1 MKYLKYIFISA
12 MAMFALVACDPQVDP
27 YTPGQPTN
35 TNGDNIYF
43 SAENPAKYQ
52 LGLSDN
58 SFVVAIERDP
68 VDHAVTVPLTAN
80 TSTPEV
86 FTVPA
91 SVTFEAGQT
100 YAEITVG
107 FNNAEVFTDYQ
118 IEIAVDEG
126 LTYQYAEQ
134 YVYPRF
140 AATVLQE
147 DYKVV
152 HTGVYYNDFP
162 PAKAETE
169 QDLEYSEMLD
179 LYRLSNVWGTGVG
192 FTFAFNPDAE
202 KEEDIVTKL
211 PGALATGLFHSSYGY
226 ITATAD
232 ASQTFYE
239 PDEDA
244 IYFAFEWTVSA
255 GSFGVYYNVFYF

>member
-1 MKYLKYIFISA
+1 MGVGAVVQSSLYKPLAEHDNESISKIVVSA
-12 MAMFALVACDPQVDP
+12 GKFFGKLALCLLVYVGVLVVVFPEISN
-27 YTPGQPTN
+27 TN
-35 TNGDNIYF
+35 TAFDSQYVRTLIVAISLSSFAQFYF
-43 SAENPAKYQ
+43 GVVDRLILNAENPAKYQ

-107 FNNAEVFTDYQ
+107 FNNAEAFTDYQ

-152 HTGVYYNDFP
+152 HTGVYYN
-162 PAKAETE
+162 
-169 QDLEYSEMLD
+169 
-179 LYRLSNVWGTGVG
+179 
-192 FTFAFNPDAE
+192 
-202 KEEDIVTKL
+202 
-211 PGALATGLFHSSYGY
+211 
-226 ITATAD
+226 
-232 ASQTFYE
+232 
-239 PDEDA
+239 
-244 IYFAFEWTVSA
+244 
-255 GSFGVYYNVFYF
+255 VFYF

>member
-35 TNGDNIYF
+35 TNGDNVYF
-43 SAENPAKYQ
+43 AAENPGTYV

-68 VDHAVTVPLTAN
+68 VDHAVTVPLTVH

-100 YAEITVG
+100 SAEITVG
-107 FNNAEVFTDYQ
+107 FNNAEPFTNYQ
-118 IEIAVDEG
+118 LEIVVDEE
-126 LTYQYAEQ
+126 LTHQYAEQ

-140 AATVLQE
+140 AAIVLQE

-152 HTGVYYNDFP
+152 HTGVYYDDFWSG
-162 PAKAETE
+162 AETE
-169 QDLEYSEMLD
+169 QDLEYSEMQD

-211 PGALATGLFHSSYGY
+211 PGALATGLFDDTYGY

-244 IYFAFEWTVSA
+244 IYFAFKWTVSA